1 MKKRSRSIHQKHPK
15 SEIPAGSALPESS
28 NERQKSN
35 YESNY
40 PNGAL
45 SSSGEAGA
53 EALLPD
59 TNDPTV
65 NRDDTYGA
73 APPRDQIRPPET
85 DIAAKG
91 HPADL
96 DEVPASLASRSDNKE
111 YLKHFSSPEEYRK
124 WLERAD
130 KPGTITKK

>member
-15 SEIPAGSALPESS
+15 SATPEESTLLESS
-28 NERQKSN
+28 NQGQQSN

-45 SSSGEAGA
+45 SSSGDDDA
-53 EALLPD
+53 EGLSPD
-59 TNDPTV
+59 TNDPAV
-65 NRDDTYGA
+65 GDETYGP

-85 DIAAKG
+85 DIAAKD

-96 DEVPASLASRSDNKE
+96 DEVPASVATGNDNKE
-111 YLKHFSSPEEYRK
+111 YMRHFSSPEEYRK

-130 KPGTITKK
+130 QAGSTPEK